1 MFPLQKKTDLI
12 AAITL
17 LHPVWGFA
25 DVLKWAIE
33 ANTFSGNELEEL
45 YHIVMSAIN
54 SVTDTEREA
63 VFSAMNEKINH
74 LKYREATARNQEQDQ
89 AHILLETI

>member
-1 MFPLQKKTDLI
+1 
-12 AAITL
+12 
-17 LHPVWGFA
+17 
-25 DVLKWAIE
+25 
-33 ANTFSGNELEEL
+33 
-45 YHIVMSAIN
+45 MSAIN